1 MIIIDIGSQNGWH
14 LTSKCKHNKNSQFTG
29 ARGIPG
35 GIQVQSFFTSRNKCL
50 VFTVSVSVVPFLLH
64 LGLFHLVQVQVV
76 RPGGWKLFSS
86 FLTWIILLIQD
97 SKNAFTPKIKTVS
110 HHFPKLLRFTYKQY
124 WIHCKNTCFPK
135 HHIIVP
141 LLIPRSHTWMFLRWS
156 FRRCFFVFLSS
167 SGQGK
172 PRQSPVRYQSV
183 NHQASSN

>member
-1 MIIIDIGSQNGWH
+1 MDDALQANTKFKKPSQ
-14 LTSKCKHNKNSQFTG
+14 STG

-35 GIQVQSFFTSRNKCL
+35 SIQVHSFFNSRNKCL
-50 VFTVSVSVVPFLLH
+50 VFTVSVVPFLLH

-124 WIHCKNTCFPK
+124 
-135 HHIIVP
+135 
-141 LLIPRSHTWMFLRWS
+141 
-156 FRRCFFVFLSS
+156 
-167 SGQGK
+167 
-172 PRQSPVRYQSV
+172 
-183 NHQASSN
+183 